1 MFSQRNNPYCELVQN
16 CETNIVKKM
25 KRNDFLKLVGL
36 GGGSFMIN
44 GIGLNS
50 NDLLYQLEEITVYDN
65 YIRGSNFYK
74 NEIELLKMN
83 TNTPIELFRE
93 PDNIHD
99 SFAIAVVCQNRKIGY
114 IPAFENIVLA
124 NMMDKGVQLNAQISS
139 INPEGLRYGMDY
151 MAVKITTKLLVKQ
164 DHILSK
170 DLTQNRADEAVD
182 LYRKGVE

>member
-1 MFSQRNNPYCELVQN
+1 
-16 CETNIVKKM
+16 M

-44 GIGLNS
+44 GIGLNN
-50 NDLLYQLEEITVYDN
+50 NDLLYQLQEITVYDN
-65 YIRGSNFYK
+65 YIRGSTFYK
-74 NEIELLKMN
+74 DEIEILKMN
-83 TNTPIELFRE
+83 INSLIELKRE

-99 SFAIAVVCQNRKIGY
+99 SFAIAVLCKNNKIGY

-124 NMMDKGVQLNAQISS
+124 NMIDKGVQLNAQISS

-164 DHILSK
+164 DHLLSK
-170 DLTQNRADEAVD
+170 DLTQNRADEAID